1 MKENIK
7 KIQPIKPDKMRQPS
21 KVMKLQRLGSFHQ
34 SKLSFTRQLINE
46 LQCNKSQFEISEWNI
61 DQNGFGNA
69 VIQTVFNNNTF
80 SLVVF
85 CHSIDDEE
93 RSDRVIA
100 EKWDMT
106 FSLFTGTP
114 NKTELDLMSKN
125 LKIQELGRHLPKQ
138 LTLSRANKSVR
149 IFTKVLDALS
159 NGKQPCK
166 ADINDIGYLI
176 RTTAVYGNGKFGIGD
191 FSPNTDKSVLNKPF
205 QAEMLTVYLIRYFS
219 IELVN
224 FLAEKKG
231 KNKSVKMSDDI
242 ARHLGVGNAT
252 GLGMAPFLINHQE
265 LIHQWINTRET
276 AISRVLSIKSI
287 NKNTQKQII
296 TYIEQ
301 AYRYTSQWNV
311 DDVIQTKRIKTLNL
325 DLKNILNC
333 KQLNN
338 LLNKN
343 YPLKSL
349 CDYFINKISLET
361 EEILY
366 SIFIE
371 PFPQLINDLTK
382 QMGSKEKKSVFV
394 GYNVKDIIQIIKEN
408 YKWALNIDISS
419 SDENYFFWY
428 TSQAKLEPRL
438 GVTLKDDGYQKQL
451 PFDISHQV
459 QKALKI
465 LIKLP
470 ENMTGSEAMI
480 NHPEIRNIIR
490 RVIINKTSPYSEI
503 QDNLVGRDMRPI
515 DILRCKLS
523 FFGASK
529 YDPKSDLWTRITLF
543 QGAPLPHQ
551 LQDENACDWLF
562 PYLSDA

>member
-1 MKENIK
+1 
-7 KIQPIKPDKMRQPS
+7 
-21 KVMKLQRLGSFHQ
+21 
-34 SKLSFTRQLINE
+34 
-46 LQCNKSQFEISEWNI
+46 
-61 DQNGFGNA
+61 
-69 VIQTVFNNNTF
+69 
-80 SLVVF
+80 
-85 CHSIDDEE
+85 
-93 RSDRVIA
+93 
-100 EKWDMT
+100 MT

-159 NGKQPCK
+159 NGEQPYK

-231 KNKSVKMSDDI
+231 ENKSVKMSDDI

-371 PFPQLINDLTK
+371 PFPQIIDDLTK

-394 GYNVKDIIQIIKEN
+394 GYNVKEIIKIIKEN

-459 QKALKI
+459 QKALKV

-551 LQDENACDWLF
+551 LQDEKACDWLF